1 MTGPAYGIRSLAV
14 AAYHARTPQQQLA
27 WRNGVIVRARALGL
41 LKGGVSATDQVK
53 SLRAQAQGLRAR
65 AAAGEFQGYLTRD
78 DEDVAK
84 DLEEEA
90 KEVAARGETGMS
102 IEDCMAFSALA
113 ARMPTDQ
120 LTVFCLAHKGSRFA
134 VHCYVRPPSPSGTS
148 SASSPTRRTPS

>member
-1 MTGPAYGIRSLAV
+1 MTGPAYGIRSSAIT
-14 AAYHARTPQQQLA
+14 AYHAKTPQQQLA
-27 WRNGVIVRARALGL
+27 WRNGVIVRARALGI
-41 LKGGVSATDQVK
+41 LKGDVSATDQVK
-53 SLRAQAQGLRAR
+53 ALRAQAQGLRAR

-120 LTVFCLAHKGSRFA
+120 LTAHGILHRMLYA
-134 VHCYVRPPSPSGTS
+134 HVWPHP
-148 SASSPTRRTPS
+148 ARR